1 MGEVSDNYG
10 PYGIH
15 FEKGYR
21 DHQDAISKKKVNEAK
36 MTDAQMD
43 K

>member
-10 PYGIH
+10 SYGIH

-21 DHQDAISKKKVNEAK
+21 DHQDAIPKKKKVNEVQ
-36 MTDAQMD
+36 DD
-43 K
+43 